1 MLDLNSIYGEPNSI
15 VTPFLRSFMGTFQ
28 VGIRNRGAK
37 SSALHNLMVVAL
49 DREQAA
55 EVAQNH
61 LTSKVDPK
69 SFTKFTELPDI
80 FYKELDSDDRTLLTK
95 IDNPE
100 LSTIL
105 QRTNRYGI

>member
-1 MLDLNSIYGEPNSI
+1 MITLKNGLILSADQDGFE
-15 VTPFLRSFMGTFQ
+15 SF
-28 VGIRNRGAK
+28 
-37 SSALHNLMVVAL
+37 
-49 DREQAA
+49 
-55 EVAQNH
+55 NH